1 MKQFT
6 VITKENEVTL
16 SYPTSM
22 KDIPA
27 DYLIEITKNIQ
38 VADYH
43 SLVALVYRAPI
54 YNIVLTFKQKKKG
67 VDARVVPIFVK
78 SGNADTNSI
87 INEAK
92 VKDVLVIPSQSLEFA
107 YHVNPAGNTM
117 SIEYLTNLLEDDVRA
132 AERAL
137 LNNFVAY
144 FISFKIIPNSDIK
157 GFYKSGAEIPKLK
170 YVDIKPLVEEVKGGD
185 ASQLSSTGGL

>member
-1 MKQFT
+1 MNKFT

-16 SYPTSM
+16 SYPASM
-22 KDIPA
+22 KEIPA
-27 DYLIEITKNIQ
+27 DYLTEITKNIE
-38 VADYH
+38 VGDYH

-67 VDARVVPIFVK
+67 IDARVVPIFIK
-78 SGNADTNSI
+78 SGNADANSI
-87 INEAK
+87 INKAK
-92 VKDVLVIPSQSLEFA
+92 IKDVLVIPSQSLEFA
-107 YHVNPAGNTM
+107 YHVTAAGNTM

-137 LNNFVAY
+137 HENFVAY
-144 FISFKIIPNSDIK
+144 FISFKIVPNSEIK

-170 YVDIKPLVEEVKGGD
+170 YVDIKPLVEEVEGGD